1 MLKRFLFGEKE
12 AKKAEESWLKNHDSF
27 CMMPFVHLHVTQHGT
42 VTPCCQTPWD
52 DEASF
57 GNVNSSTIDEIWH
70 GEAMNTFRG
79 KMMRGERDDRCAR
92 CYEKEA
98 SGWKTLRQITNE
110 NFKHH
115 FYRVTSANSD
125 GSLTDPRLAKP
136 VYYDLRFSNVC
147 NYRCRIC
154 GPWSSSKWHKDAK
167 EIGMTDNESSQTHAV
182 PDSEI
187 LLHQFEANID
197 QVEEV
202 YFAGG
207 EPLIMDEHYKM
218 LEILVKHGKRE
229 TRLMYNTNFSLL
241 KHKHWE
247 ALGLWKHFDH
257 INIAASLDAMGP
269 RGELLRKEQ
278 VWDEV
283 LQNITSLKRQLPHVK
298 FMISPTVY
306 TLNIQHLTD
315 FHVKMVEQGYID
327 AEDFVPSLLIQP
339 EYYNIQCLP
348 SELKQTVSK
357 NIEHHVSWLQSQPAY
372 NKEKMAYVKQT
383 YRNLV
388 RHMHHNDRS
397 ELLPDLKKRTAA
409 LDILRAEPTVS
420 IFPELRFLRDIQD

>member
-1 MLKRFLFGEKE
+1 MNLLKRFGIVKRGKFS
-12 AKKAEESWLKNHDSF
+12 AKSDWLKNHDSF

-52 DEASF
+52 EPSSF
-57 GNVNSSTIDEIWH
+57 GNAKTSSLEEIWRS
-70 GEAMNTFRG
+70 EAMNTFRA
-79 KMMRGERDDRCAR
+79 KMLRGERDDRCTR
-92 CYEKEA
+92 CYEKES

-115 FYRVTSANSD
+115 FSRVTSANSD
-125 GSLTDPRLAKP
+125 GSLSDPTKAKP

-167 EIGMTDNESSQTHAV
+167 EIGMTDNESSLTHAV
-182 PDSEI
+182 PDSKV
-187 LLHQFEANID
+187 LLQQFEANID

-207 EPLIMDEHYKM
+207 EPMIMDEHYKM
-218 LEILVKHGKRE
+218 LEILVKHGKQK
-229 TRLMYNTNFSLL
+229 TRLMYNTNFSVL
-241 KHKHWE
+241 KHKQWD
-247 ALGLWKHFDH
+247 ALELWKHFDH

-278 VWDEV
+278 TWDG
-283 LQNITSLKRQLPHVK
+283 ILKNLTFLKEQAPHVK

-306 TLNIQHLTD
+306 ALNIIHLPD
-315 FHVKMVEQGYID
+315 FHKTMVRDGHIL

-339 EYYNIQCLP
+339 EYYNIRCLP
-348 SELKQTVSK
+348 NDVKTTVSET
-357 NIEHHVSWLQSQPAY
+357 IDQHLQWLDSQPTA
-372 NKEKMAYVKQT
+372 NLEKMAYVKQT
-383 YRNLV
+383 YQNLLE
-388 RHMHHNDRS
+388 HMHHEDRLHLIP
-397 ELLPDLKKRTAA
+397 ELKKRIKA
-409 LDILRAEPTVS
+409 LDQLRGEESFKV
-420 IFPELRFLRDIQD
+420 FPELSFLT